1 MAQDD
6 IWLLFMVHL
15 CKLMISLGVF
25 FIFSKFWFC
34 GLLGGSKYKKMAQN
48 DKKTLSFA
56 LYISG
61 TIHHFLIFRVSSWL
75 KEQKMA

>member
-61 TIHHFLIFRVSSWL
+61 TIHNFLIFRVNSWL